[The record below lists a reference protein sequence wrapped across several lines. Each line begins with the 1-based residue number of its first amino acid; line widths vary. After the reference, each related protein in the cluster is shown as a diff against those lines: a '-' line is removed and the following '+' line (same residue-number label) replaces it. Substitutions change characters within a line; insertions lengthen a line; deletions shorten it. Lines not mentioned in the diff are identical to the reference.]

1 MIPNVLELG
10 PLPIRSFG
18 LMVAL
23 ALFAGSLRLAA
34 SFARYGID
42 RQLAEKYV
50 TVAGISGLLG
60 ARLWYI
66 AENWSVVRNDFFGAL
81 FASAGFTF
89 YGGFIFASI
98 VLYVMARRDGVGG
111 ARFCDSLGPAL
122 ALGYAVGRLGC
133 QLSGDGDYGSVTE
146 GFWGMSYATG
156 VVPTPVGVRVYPTP
170 IFESTISLA
179 IVFVLSWVERS
190 QSVLVKPLQRF
201 GLYLVLISIERI
213 FVEVFRI
220 NPEVWAGLSEAQL
233 IGIALL
239 CLGLLFVLCPHLRSF
254 KCHPKARS

>member
-23 ALFAGSLRLAA
+23 ALFAGAVRLAL

-42 RQLAEKYV
+42 PRLAEKYV
-50 TVAGISGLLG
+50 TAAGISGLIG

-66 AENWSVVRNDFFGAL
+66 VENWPYVSQDLIGAL

-89 YGGFIFASI
+89 YGGFIIASC
-98 VLYVMARRDGVGG
+98 VLLVMARRDGVGV
-111 ARFCDSLGPAL
+111 ARFCDALGPAL

-133 QLSGDGDYGSVTE
+133 QLSGDGDYGSVTD

-156 VVPTPVGVRVYPTP
+156 VVPTPPEVRVYPTP
-170 IFESTISLA
+170 LFESTIALA
-179 IVFVLSWVERS
+179 IVFALLWVERS
-190 QSVLVKPLQRF
+190 QTVLIKPLQRF
-201 GLYLVLISIERI
+201 GLYLALISLERI
-213 FVEVFRI
+213 AVEVFRI
-220 NPEVWAGLSEAQL
+220 NPEVLLGLSEAQVIGALLLL
-233 IGIALL
+233 IG
-239 CLGLLFVLCPHLRSF
+239 LGFVLAPRGRV
-254 KCHPKARS
+254 A